1 MTIGLTKPDLMKKQI
16 LLCCFLLIGML
27 TGAQKMPVS
36 YDFGEK
42 FHDRHRYSNLLTL
55 DEDGTGGYILV
66 RAYYQGL
73 VLKPKGYLVEHY
85 NKDLELMSEYNYKL
99 KGLDFV
105 DGFLK
110 NGQLNLLF
118 LNYNHDKGEYEYWAH
133 TSPIIDFNFRSKK
146 LLSIASEEVNDP
158 VGKNY
163 YNRNFSNGFTTAI
176 LFNED
181 KRGFIISTHHK
192 RGKNNKHIIHLYDTA
207 LNKKFEYDFSDE
219 IEEKNYAFENVAISR
234 DLQTVYIVGKA
245 YFKKRRFQV
254 DERKFQY
261 ELVKVS
267 QNGSRTQSF
276 VDPGKYPEA
285 LYPIMFDN
293 RLVCAGFYA
302 DRKDNRYN
310 GIAYFDVDPTTLEVN
325 ARKYNPFSQQ
335 FMEDKF
341 GREGDKDIKNLV
353 FKGVEVTPE
362 KDIFFNAEEYF
373 VTSGLEVTGAGQR
386 VKIERY
392 HYNDIVSVKLDAK
405 GAMEWARNINKTEV
419 TQGDGAY
426 ASYSSYCKDGKT
438 YFFICTAAER
448 PELINNERLIFKQ
461 GFSRN
466 RNVFLISLD
475 ENGKIDYEKIIDSQ
489 EARLPLMVS
498 KPLKNEQEDNML
510 FYAKRGSKKQ
520 LVKVDFN

>member
-1 MTIGLTKPDLMKKQI
+1 MKKQI
-16 LLCCFLLIGML
+16 LLLCLMFAGIMAS
-27 TGAQKMPVS
+27 AQKMPVS

-42 FHDRHRYSNLLTL
+42 YNDRYRYSNLMTI

-73 VLKPKGYLVEHY
+73 ILRPKGYLIEHY
-85 NKDLELMSEYNYKL
+85 NSDLELVSEYNYKL

-105 DGFLK
+105 NGFLK

-118 LNYNHDKGEYEYWAH
+118 LNYNYDKGEYEYWVH
-133 TSPIIDFNFRSKK
+133 RSPIFEFNFRTEK

-181 KRGFIISTHHK
+181 KTGFIISTHHK
-192 RGKNNKHIIHLYDTA
+192 KGKDEKHIIHLFDTT
-207 LNKKFEYDFSDE
+207 LKKRFEYDFSDE
-219 IEEKNYAFENVAISR
+219 IEEKNYAFENVAFSQ
-234 DLQTVYIVGKA
+234 DLQTAYIVGKA
-245 YFKKRRFQV
+245 YFKKKRFQV

-261 ELVKVS
+261 ELIKIT
-267 QNGSRTQSF
+267 QNSNQTQSF

-285 LYPIMFDN
+285 LYPILLKN
-293 RLVCAGFYA
+293 RLVCVGFYA

-310 GIAYFDVDPTTLEVN
+310 GIAYFDLDPNTLDI
-325 ARKYNPFSQQ
+325 RSQRYNPFSQQ
-335 FMEDKF
+335 FMDDKF
-341 GREGDKDIKNLV
+341 GREEDKDIKNLV
-353 FKGVEVTPE
+353 FKGVEVTPSE
-362 KDIFFNAEEYF
+362 EIFFNAEEYF
-373 VTSGLEVTGAGQR
+373 VSTGLEVTGAGQR

-392 HYNDIVSVKLDAK
+392 HYNDIVSVKLAPN
-405 GAMEWARNINKTEV
+405 GNMEWARNINKTEV

-438 YFFICTAAER
+438 YFFICTAAEN
-448 PELINNERLIFKQ
+448 PQLINNERLIFKQ

-466 RNVFLISLD
+466 RNVFMISLD
-475 ENGKIDYEKIIDSQ
+475 ENGVMDYEKIIDQQ
-489 EARLPLMVS
+489 EARLPFMVS
-498 KPLKNEQEDNML
+498 MPLKDEAADKML
-510 FYAKRGSKKQ
+510 FYAKRGGKKQ
-520 LVKVDFN
+520 LVKVDFK